1 MKIEAHR
8 QKRAKQMIDSVLA
21 DKGTKLKPFC
31 ESKGLNYLATY
42 QKLFRNKQVE
52 LSELNDF
59 IKLIDANL
67 SLEITEKTIVWKRKQ
82 LKN

>member
-1 MKIEAHR
+1 MKIENHR
-8 QKRAKQMIDSVLA
+8 QKRAKQMIDSILA

-31 ESKGLNYLATY
+31 ESKGLNYNETY

-67 SLEITEKTIVWKRKQ
+67 SLEITEKTIVWKRRQ